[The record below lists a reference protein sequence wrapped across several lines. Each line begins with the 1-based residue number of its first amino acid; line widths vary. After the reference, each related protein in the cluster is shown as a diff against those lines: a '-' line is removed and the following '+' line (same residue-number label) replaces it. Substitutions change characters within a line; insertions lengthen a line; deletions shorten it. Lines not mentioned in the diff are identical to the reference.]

1 MKKTTK
7 ITLIVIWLLCLT
19 FCFIKIKNKT
29 NSNNNNNNV
38 RVVVENLTIED
49 MVNPELI
56 IDEKVIEN
64 ELADYESQK
73 QEEKTVETYTTMY
86 SKVGLNIRKEPNLN
100 SEIVDVVNIN
110 TELQIV
116 DNSDNGEWT
125 KIKRDENYYYVA
137 SKYWSNEKVKI
148 KQLEKTVVKDNNRV
162 SRSNSNNRNNSGSTG
177 VLTKSKGVNYYNGHR
192 ETWYS
197 QKALPGGGLKIPGR
211 HVDNRGLVC
220 DGDGYICVAS
230 NDYPK
235 GTIVKTSLGT
245 GKVYDCGCASG
256 TIDIY
261 TNW

>member
-7 ITLIVIWLLCLT
+7 IILVVIWLLCLT

-38 RVVVENLTIED
+38 RVVVENLTTED
-49 MVNPELI
+49 MVNPELV

-64 ELADYESQK
+64 ELANYESQK
-73 QEEKTVETYTTMY
+73 QEEELVETYIIMY
-86 SKVGLNIRKEPNLN
+86 STVKLNIRKEPNLN

-116 DNSDNGEWT
+116 DNSNDGEWT

-137 SKYWSNEKVKI
+137 SKYLSNEKVKI
-148 KQLEKTVVKDNNRV
+148 KQLEKTVIKDNNRV
-162 SRSNSNNRNNSGSTG
+162 NRSNSNNRNNNGSTG

-197 QKALPGGGLKIPGR
+197 QKVLPGGGLKIPGR

-220 DGDGYICVAS
+220 DRDGYICVAS

-235 GTIVKTSLGT
+235 GTIIETSLGT
-245 GKVYDCGCASG
+245 GKVYDCGCPSG

-261 TNW
+261 TN

>member
-1 MKKTTK
+1 MKRTTK
-7 ITLIVIWLLCLT
+7 IILVIIWLLCLT

-49 MVNPELI
+49 MVNPELV

-64 ELADYESQK
+64 ELINSESQK

-86 SKVGLNIRKEPNLN
+86 SKVGLNIRKEPNLD

-116 DNSDNGEWT
+116 DNSDDGEWT
-125 KIKRDENYYYVA
+125 KIKEGEDYYYVA
-137 SKYWSNEKVKI
+137 SKYLSTEKVKVEI
-148 KQLEKTVVKDNNRV
+148 KPQIASTIV
-162 SRSNSNNRNNSGSTG
+162 SRSSSSINNNNTG

-197 QKALPGGGLKIPGR
+197 QKVLPGGGLQIPGR

-230 NDYPK
+230 SDYSK
-235 GTIVKTSLGT
+235 GTIVETSLGT
-245 GKVYDCGCASG
+245 GKVYDCGCPKNI
-256 TIDIY
+256 IDIY
-261 TNW
+261 TN

>member
-1 MKKTTK
+1 MKRTTK
-7 ITLIVIWLLCLT
+7 IILVVMWLLCLT

-29 NSNNNNNNV
+29 NNNDNNNV
-38 RVVVENLTIED
+38 RVVVENLTTED
-49 MVNPELI
+49 MVNPELV

-64 ELADYESQK
+64 ELANYESQK

-100 SEIVDVVNIN
+100 SEIVDVVSIN

-116 DNSDNGEWT
+116 DNSDDGEWT
-125 KIKRDENYYYVA
+125 KIKKDEDYYYVA
-137 SKYWSNEKVKI
+137 SKYLST
-148 KQLEKTVVKDNNRV
+148 EKTKIETKKEKPITSVNN
-162 SRSNSNNRNNSGSTG
+162 SNSISKSTTNNNTG
-177 VLTKSKGVNYYNGHR
+177 VLTKSKGVNYFNGHR

-197 QKALPGGGLKIPGR
+197 QKVLPGGGLKIPGR

-230 NDYPK
+230 DDYPK
-235 GTIVKTSLGT
+235 GTIVETSLGT